1 MEANMLKKAEGFKYI
16 YKEQFKEFGKIMVKR
31 DKEIE
36 RNNNYRPKLWIDS
49 LDHVN
54 SNVVNMHSMLT
65 EIESSMNT
73 LGVRQDQL
81 ITLANDYCLRNS

>member
-1 MEANMLKKAEGFKYI
+1 MLKRCFHSFHSIILRE
-16 YKEQFKEFGKIMVKR
+16 KI
-31 DKEIE
+31 EID
-36 RNNNYRPKLWIDS
+36 NNYRHKLWIDS

-73 LGVRQDQL
+73 LGARQDQL
-81 ITLANDYCLRNS
+81 ITLANDYCLCNS

>member
-1 MEANMLKKAEGFKYI
+1 MM
-16 YKEQFKEFGKIMVKR
+16 KR

-36 RNNNYRPKLWIDS
+36 RDNNYKQKLWIDR

-65 EIESSMNT
+65 KIESSMNT
-73 LGVRQDQL
+73 LGARQDQL
-81 ITLANDYCLRNS
+81 ITVANDYCLRNS